1 MLLSVRLVFFF
12 NQRTHDDRRVR
23 NGLYVV
29 AVVLGFE
36 VRLKGIET
44 LRSLEVQN
52 LAAHWFGKK
61 WSKKGTQSKTQK
73 FSTLLLSECDALN

>member
-29 AVVLGFE
+29 VVVLGFE
-36 VRLKGIET
+36 VRLIGIET

-52 LAAHWFGKK
+52 LAAHWIGK
-61 WSKKGTQSKTQK
+61 
-73 FSTLLLSECDALN
+73 

>member
-29 AVVLGFE
+29 VVVLGFE

-44 LRSLEVQN
+44 LRSLEVQI
-52 LAAHWFGKK
+52 LAAHWFDKK
-61 WSKKGTQSKTQK
+61 WSKKGTQLKTQK
-73 FSTLLLSECDALN
+73 CATLLLREYDAVN